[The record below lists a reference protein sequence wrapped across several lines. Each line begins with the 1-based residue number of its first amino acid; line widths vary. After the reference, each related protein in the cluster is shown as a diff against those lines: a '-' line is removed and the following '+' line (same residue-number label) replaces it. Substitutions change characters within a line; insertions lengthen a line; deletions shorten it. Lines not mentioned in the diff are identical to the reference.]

1 MSRRSNKRERALC
14 GTISIYAF
22 LWHRKIKSKQ
32 ARLAHKFYICFQ
44 VISSVSLF
52 LRAVCFVLVGGLREV
67 GDSGR
72 AGEWRTLE
80 SESRKFVK

>member
-32 ARLAHKFYICFQ
+32 ARLAHKFYIFFQ
-44 VISSVSLF
+44 VISLVSLF
-52 LRAVCFVLVGGLREV
+52 CAQYVAFFSRGLRIV
-67 GDSGR
+67 WDSGR
-72 AGEWRTLE
+72 AGEWTTLE